1 MGKVAGVLIFLLI
14 VLGGGIWYL
23 FGRGGDESGSPGIG
37 GLAGGSREEIT
48 LKGLVGGEKVGLLQ
62 DPDVQRILSRKYGIR
77 RLLAAGSIEMVREPG
92 SDIDFL
98 WPSSQ
103 VALELFKQEHRSR
116 LRKAEIIFNSP
127 IVLYSWSLVADALT
141 SRGIVEKIDATYY
154 VVDMPRLLELVTSG
168 RKWSD
173 VGLGDLYG
181 SVTIIS
187 TDPTKS
193 NSGNMFSGL
202 LANLLNNGE
211 VVDDTSIETVLPE
224 VVRFFRKLGYLEHSS
239 GDLFDQY
246 LRTGVGAKPIIVGYE
261 NQIVEF
267 SLEHADLWPQVKDE
281 MRILYPVPTVWSSHP
296 IMALSPRGEALVQ
309 ALMDPDLQRI
319 AWEKHGFRTGLMGVE
334 NDPSVLAIAGIPA
347 KITKVIQMP
356 SPLVMDRIIESLAGE
371 SN

>member
-77 RLLAAGSIEMVREPG
+77 LDYYKAGSIEMVRENPAP
-92 SDIDFL
+92 DIDFL

-193 NSGNMFSGL
+193 
-202 LANLLNNGE
+202 
-211 VVDDTSIETVLPE
+211 
-224 VVRFFRKLGYLEHSS
+224 
-239 GDLFDQY
+239 
-246 LRTGVGAKPIIVGYE
+246 
-261 NQIVEF
+261 
-267 SLEHADLWPQVKDE
+267 
-281 MRILYPVPTVWSSHP
+281 
-296 IMALSPRGEALVQ
+296 
-309 ALMDPDLQRI
+309 
-319 AWEKHGFRTGLMGVE
+319 
-334 NDPSVLAIAGIPA
+334 
-347 KITKVIQMP
+347 
-356 SPLVMDRIIESLAGE
+356 
-371 SN
+371 